1 MNICAVQSFKPLLK
15 FPGALCC
22 TIETSIIHSTILN
35 DSDVFK
41 LMFSRTR
48 DVRHV
53 GILFSFWYKLD
64 QVWTWSSFPLPPYL
78 IPLTLVIFFIAICL
92 FAGGYQVAVSKF
104 FIIRMVKSS
113 YPKTSSEFFINKI
126 VKLSEQT
133 LIEIGR

>member
-53 GILFSFWYKLD
+53 GILFSF
-64 QVWTWSSFPLPPYL
+64 
-78 IPLTLVIFFIAICL
+78 
-92 FAGGYQVAVSKF
+92 
-104 FIIRMVKSS
+104 
-113 YPKTSSEFFINKI
+113 
-126 VKLSEQT
+126 
-133 LIEIGR
+133 

>member
-78 IPLTLVIFFIAICL
+78 IPLRLVIFLLLFVCL
-92 FAGGYQVAVSKF
+92 LVGTKWQWANFL
-104 FIIRMVKSS
+104 
-113 YPKTSSEFFINKI
+113 SSEWSNLVILRHLQNFLLTRLLNK
-126 VKLSEQT
+126 QT
-133 LIEIGR
+133 NLERDR

>member
-78 IPLTLVIFFIAICL
+78 IPLRLVIFLLLFVCL
-92 FAGGYQVAVSKF
+92 LVGTKWQWANFL
-104 FIIRMVKSS
+104 
-113 YPKTSSEFFINKI
+113 SSEWSNLVILRHLQNFLLTRLLNKRTN
-126 VKLSEQT
+126 LD
-133 LIEIGR
+133 RDR